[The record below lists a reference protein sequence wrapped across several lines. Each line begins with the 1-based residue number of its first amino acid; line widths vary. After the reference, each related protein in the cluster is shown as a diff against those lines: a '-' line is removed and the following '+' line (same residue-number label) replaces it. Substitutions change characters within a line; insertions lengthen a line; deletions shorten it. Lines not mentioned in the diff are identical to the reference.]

1 MNELG
6 ADEAG
11 VEGAGE
17 SDVGC
22 ALDEAAAVGEERE
35 GVGWALETEEEVVE
49 TNGAVRTEAF
59 AHGGEVDGAVVLVNL
74 DGVAAAEGDV
84 GAAFSGEMSEDAL
97 AADGAGG
104 FGSAGVDLA
113 ALVCPEVVGKEG
125 AAHEVGLVGEELEGF
140 GGLDGGGEV
149 DGGGEDAG
157 GVAGFDWAGGWLGE
171 DAGEAGGGLESD
183 WYVVMLRSERQIQGF
198 FPFDELRARMTIF
211 LGGRWTLG

>member
-1 MNELG
+1 MVHVGWMEGRREGLCLRGCTKGAYFHQDRARVNDLG

-17 SDVGC
+17 SDVGG

-49 TNGAVRTEAF
+49 TDGAVGEEAF
-59 AHGGEVDGAVVLVNL
+59 AHGWEVDGAVVLVNL

-84 GAAFSGEMSEDAL
+84 GAAFACEVSEDAL
-97 AADGAGG
+97 AADGAGWVG
-104 FGSAGVDLA
+104 GAGVDLA
-113 ALVCPEVVGKEG
+113 ALVSPEIKAEEG

-157 GVAGFDWAGGWLGE
+157 GVAGFDGAGGWLGE
-171 DAGEAGGGLESD
+171 DAGEAGGG
-183 WYVVMLRSERQIQGF
+183 WRK
-198 FPFDELRARMTIF
+198 
-211 LGGRWTLG
+211 